1 MAMYSS
7 TEERTRGFAS
17 EFSLLG
23 PSEVFFGDR
32 RRGVRGCCD
41 GHRSVNTCQTRAR
54 TSVVQFQFW
63 PGRAAGT
70 PEHVKV
76 CGGRRA
82 ACCSI
87 GAHERHRAWP
97 TACARCAAYP
107 FPTSSAPFS
116 ISHESNTLLRDP
128 ASTRAG
134 STECACVQTVRMT
147 SSFIAAFKRVC
158 GAGSTSDSMYE
169 GVGAS
174 PAGTN

>member
-1 MAMYSS
+1 MVMYSS
-7 TEERTRGFAS
+7 TEERTGGFAG
-17 EFSLLG
+17 EFSLSGL
-23 PSEVFFGDR
+23 SEVFFGNC
-32 RRGVRGCCD
+32 RRGVRGCRD
-41 GHRSVNTCQTRAR
+41 GHRSVNTRQTRAR

-63 PGRAAGT
+63 PGCAVGT
-70 PEHVKV
+70 PEHIKV

-87 GAHERHRAWP
+87 GAHEQHRAWP

-116 ISHESNTLLRDP
+116 ISHESNTSLGDP

-134 STECACVQTVRMT
+134 STECVCVQTAQMT
-147 SSFIAAFKRVC
+147 SSFIAAFKHVC
-158 GAGSTSDSMYE
+158 GAWSTSDSMYE